1 MPLYHNEGNGKDEVW
16 KRAEVRKTLTLRY
29 AVCLGGE
36 EAVLKTVVRNWL
48 AGSNPVDGATI
59 KERCDVNAKH
69 RRF

>member
-1 MPLYHNEGNGKDEVW
+1 MEMRGSAKNPS
-16 KRAEVRKTLTLRY
+16 LRY

-36 EAVLKTVVRNWL
+36 EAVLKTVGRNWL
-48 AGSNPVDGATI
+48 AGSNPVDGATN